1 MLFHIHKCDCFERF
15 LKHNIRVGG
24 GNPQR
29 TQFLLV
35 FSVKMYAEMKMETNK
50 NNEHRTETRQ
60 MLEKIANDNFK

>member
-1 MLFHIHKCDCFERF
+1 M
-15 LKHNIRVGG
+15 GG